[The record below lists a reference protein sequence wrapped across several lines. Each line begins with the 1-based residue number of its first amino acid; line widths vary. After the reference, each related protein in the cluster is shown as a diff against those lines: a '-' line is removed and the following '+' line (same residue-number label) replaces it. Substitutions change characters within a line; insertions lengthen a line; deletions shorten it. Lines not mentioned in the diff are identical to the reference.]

1 MKSIL
6 NSIKKALK
14 RLFCRPK
21 IRAIAENLLYEIDR
35 GKGNQPA
42 RIFAKNEKDALNQFF
57 NHYEKKTEGSSVKT
71 QSEPTITKETQI

>member
-42 RIFAKNEKDALNQFF
+42 RIFAKNEKDALNQFY
-57 NHYEKKTEGSSVKT
+57 NHYEKEAA
-71 QSEPTITKETQI
+71 